1 MTVAFKS
8 RQLDG
13 DPLIA
18 NQCNVLADDGGAPFQ
33 VETIGREMATS
44 GMLSTKQQDTAKTP
58 PESIIASPEQ
68 RPSSPSFSA
77 SPSLALDAIPSL
89 DRSVSTP
96 SNSSASTLST
106 RSRHSRLSDGGATVV
121 RRRGYMRPQGT
132 AFADSARNRD
142 SVMSLGSIAHMQY
155 YFARTGLLDGKGAQ
169 LAKEGKKNGNNKENV
184 EPSISSVDD
193 LGMTSFS
200 QCDGTTSGY
209 AVSDPGQDTAV
220 VESPTDLQSISDAWI
235 STTEPP
241 MLPPTVST
249 YKQKPSYT
257 EPLPDMPVLR
267 RELKEALQDACKV
280 IEECQK
286 QIEVGQQGVAES
298 STTDSFHELQGL
310 HVLDIITLAI
320 RAAKNYYTAHSQ
332 PERLYAI
339 TCEKKIRGDLYQ
351 VLDIL
356 KKMASRNFR
365 GGVKLTELVGIIGW
379 IESIDVLLKKE
390 EQAEQAEAEERATWV
405 WREGEWAGREREREW
420 LFLKSFD
427 QDESPLPSWSGQAVE
442 EEGQRLPNE
451 FLECLADGIRLVRLH
466 NTLVTK
472 SKRQFDLI
480 KNWHT
485 DTSKPYRKAEN
496 LRFWM
501 KAAELRWDIHLDF
514 PVSDIVNG
522 KDEQESW
529 QKFGDA
535 VFRWCGKVRSELV
548 DEWRLEAMGEDNKRK
563 PPELKVEVP
572 EPDGGNGGTVM
583 QADAASG
590 AEHAI

>member
-1 MTVAFKS
+1 
-8 RQLDG
+8 
-13 DPLIA
+13 
-18 NQCNVLADDGGAPFQ
+18 
-33 VETIGREMATS
+33 MA
-44 GMLSTKQQDTAKTP
+44 DTAKTP
-58 PESIIASPEQ
+58 PESTIASPEQ
-68 RPSSPSFSA
+68 RPSSPSLSA

-96 SNSSASTLST
+96 SNSSASTLSS
-106 RSRHSRLSDGGATVV
+106 RSRHSRLSDGGATAV

-155 YFARTGLLDGKGAQ
+155 YFARTGLLDLKGLQ
-169 LAKEGKKNGNNKENV
+169 RAKEAKKNGNNKENV

-193 LGMTSFS
+193 LGMTSLS
-200 QCDGTTSGY
+200 QYDGTTPNY
-209 AVSDPGQDTAV
+209 AVSDPDQDTAV
-220 VESPTDLQSISDAWI
+220 VESPTDMHHSYSAW
-235 STTEPP
+235 TPTKEPP

-249 YKQKPSYT
+249 YKQKPSYI

-339 TCEKKIRGDLYQ
+339 TCEKTIRGDLYQ

-365 GGVKLTELVGIIGW
+365 GGVKLPELVGIIGW

-405 WREGEWAGREREREW
+405 WREGDWAGREREREW

-427 QDESPLPSWSGQAVE
+427 QDEPSLPPWSEHAGE
-442 EEGQRLPNE
+442 EEEQRLPNE

-472 SKRQFDLI
+472 SKRQFELI

-485 DTSKPYRKAEN
+485 DTCLPYRKAEN

-501 KAAELRWDIHLDF
+501 KAAELRWDVHLDF

-529 QKFGDA
+529 RKFGDA

-548 DEWRLEAMGEDNKRK
+548 DEWRMEAMSEDSKRK
-563 PPELKVEVP
+563 PPELKIEVP
-572 EPDGGNGGTVM
+572 DPNGGNGENAT

-590 AEHAI
+590 AEHAA

>member
-405 WREGEWAGREREREW
+405 WREGDWAGREREREW

-572 EPDGGNGGTVM
+572 EPNGGNGGTVM